1 MLKRFG
7 TSAIGALTLLG
18 VSSGAWGSTGGA
30 GGGTGI
36 RNPAAGWQHLWNE
49 MMLDITIIGVVF
61 ALIIVYLLIRYK
73 RTRPDQEGNP
83 PTLSLAASLGWVF
96 IPVFLFM
103 ADDLFLAARGWT
115 LWNDYRRVPAG
126 SYEVELKAA
135 MWSFNFKHPN
145 GVEESGTLHVE
156 AGTPVVVRMTSAD
169 VVHSLFIPDFKV
181 KEDSMPGR
189 VTYLWFYP
197 EKSGEHVIT
206 CAEYCGVMHSGM
218 HGKIIAMPKA
228 AFQAWADAEKAKIT
242 TANAEGGKS

>member
-7 TSAIGALTLLG
+7 TSVLAALTLLG
-18 VSSGAWGSTGGA
+18 VSSWAWASAGGA
-30 GGGTGI
+30 GI
-36 RNPAAGWQHLWNE
+36 KNPAANWQHLWNE

-61 ALIIVYLLIRYK
+61 AAVIIYLLIRYK
-73 RTRPDQEGNP
+73 RTRPEQEGSQ
-83 PTLSLAASLGWVF
+83 PTLSVAASFGWVL
-96 IPVFLFM
+96 IPVFLFI

-115 LWNDYRRVPAG
+115 LWNEYRRVPAQ

-145 GVEESGTLHVE
+145 GVEESNTLHVE

-169 VVHSLFIPDFKV
+169 VVHSMFLPDFRV

-197 EKSGEHVIT
+197 EKSGEHVMT
-206 CAEYCGVMHSGM
+206 CAEFCGTMHSSM
-218 HGKIIAMPKA
+218 YGKVIVMPKA
-228 AFQAWADAEKAKIT
+228 AFQAWADAEKAKIAT
-242 TANAEGGKS
+242 VNVEGGKS

>member
-18 VSSGAWGSTGGA
+18 VSSGACGSTGGA

-36 RNPAAGWQHLWNE
+36 KNPAANWQHLWDE

-61 ALIIVYLLIRYK
+61 ALVIVYLLIRYR
-73 RTRPDQEGNP
+73 RTRPDQEGSQ
-83 PTLSLAASLGWVF
+83 PTLSTAASFGWVL

-115 LWNDYRRVPAG
+115 LWNDYRIVPAN

-169 VVHSLFIPDFKV
+169 VVHSMFIPDFRV

-189 VTYLWFYP
+189 VTYLWFNP
-197 EKSGEHVIT
+197 DKPGEHVIT
-206 CAEYCGVMHSGM
+206 CAEFCGMMHSSM
-218 HGKIIAMPKA
+218 HGKVIVMSRDQ
-228 AFQAWADAEKAKIT
+228 FHAWSDAEKAKIA
-242 TANAEGGKS
+242 TANVEGGKS

>member
-7 TSAIGALTLLG
+7 TSALAVLTVLGAC
-18 VSSGAWGSTGGA
+18 SGAWASAAGGA
-30 GGGTGI
+30 I
-36 RNPAAGWQHLWNE
+36 KNPAANWQHLWDE
-49 MMLDITIIGVVF
+49 MLLDITIIGVVF
-61 ALIIVYLLIRYK
+61 ALIIIYLLIRYR
-73 RTRPDQEGNP
+73 RTQPDQEGNP
-83 PTLSLAASLGWVF
+83 PVLSLAAQHAWVL

-103 ADDLFLAARGWT
+103 ADDLFLAARGWN
-115 LWNDYRRVPAG
+115 LWNDYRSVPAG
-126 SYEVELKAA
+126 SYEVELKAQ

-156 AGTPVVVRMTSAD
+156 AGKPVVVRMTSAD
-169 VVHSLFIPDFKV
+169 VVHSMFIPDFKV

-206 CAEYCGVMHSGM
+206 CAEYCGMMHSGM
-218 HGKIIAMPKA
+218 HGKVIAMPKDQ
-228 AFQAWADAEKAKIT
+228 FQAWADAEKAKIA